1 MKSLTLD
8 NIIYDDNKNKQKIS
22 GDNQGENGI
31 AKFNFYFDGN
41 YKHKIKRNIIDNLKV
56 PHYIKIGT
64 ECPIC
69 YDEIYN
75 RNNALL
81 TDCGH
86 SFHYSCIINYDYKNS
101 FDNNGIYCP
110 ICRQDM
116 GNYYNLN
123 ENYKL
128 PKICYNLHLNKFN
141 SHFHRMDYFN
151 CFYCQI

>member
-41 YKHKIKRNIIDNLKV
+41 YKHKIKRNIIDNLKI
-56 PHYIKIGT
+56 PHYIKIGS

-86 SFHYSCIINYDYKNS
+86 SFHYSCIINYDYKNEL
-101 FDNNGIYCP
+101 FDI
-110 ICRQDM
+110 I
-116 GNYYNLN
+116 
-123 ENYKL
+123 
-128 PKICYNLHLNKFN
+128 
-141 SHFHRMDYFN
+141 S
-151 CFYCQI
+151 

>member
-1 MKSLTLD
+1 MNKKLNLFLLLIMKMKSLTLD

-41 YKHKIKRNIIDNLKV
+41 YKHKIKRNIIDNLKI
-56 PHYIKIGT
+56 PHYIKIGS

-86 SFHYSCIINYDYKNS
+86 SFHYSCIINYDYKNTIKIVNNFKILS
-101 FDNNGIYCP
+101 F
-110 ICRQDM
+110 
-116 GNYYNLN
+116 
-123 ENYKL
+123 K
-128 PKICYNLHLNKFN
+128 
-141 SHFHRMDYFN
+141 
-151 CFYCQI
+151 

>member
-8 NIIYDDNKNKQKIS
+8 NIIYDDKNKQKIC
-22 GDNQGENGI
+22 GDNQGDNGI
-31 AKFNFYFDGN
+31 AKYNYFYDGE
-41 YKHKIKRNIIDNLKV
+41 YKYKIKRDIIDNLKI

-69 YDEIYN
+69 YESIYT
-75 RNNALL
+75 RNNAFL

-101 FDNNGIYCP
+101 FNNNGINCP

-116 GNYYNLN
+116 GNYYDLN
-123 ENYKL
+123 DNFKL
-128 PKICYNLHLNKFN
+128 PKICYNLYLNQFN
-141 SHFHRMDYFN
+141 SHFHRMNYFN
-151 CFYCQI
+151 CSYCQI